1 MEKLFKF
8 KNEKFIRFL
17 YGILSFVLA
26 LLIIAFSMITMI
38 KATVFNSSFLSD
50 VLNNSTYYADLCDE
64 ITDSLVDIGNASGLN
79 KSFFDNFV
87 DEVMVREDVQ
97 SYIENFYDG
106 EKLVVNTDNFQ
117 RSLRDAIEKYEK
129 QKAINPKTV
138 SEESINYFVKEATK
152 IYSSNI
158 EITYFDMIK
167 KYAMDW
173 SAKMLIYAIVSGIAA
188 AVIICFIF
196 FSNKWKH
203 LAVKYF
209 YYATA
214 SSGLFIIII
223 PTALIASGMLN
234 KVAILSR
241 SLNVLYTSCID
252 ALLMNMYIISGI
264 LIILSVVLVIIHNHL
279 RKRATA

>member
-1 MEKLFKF
+1 MKKLF
-8 KNEKFIRFL
+8 KNEKFVRFL
-17 YGILSFVLA
+17 YGILAFVLA
-26 LLIIAFSMITMI
+26 LFFIVFSMTTMI
-38 KATVFNSSFLSD
+38 KATVFNSNFLSD
-50 VLNNSTYYADLCDE
+50 VLNNSAYYVDLCDE
-64 ITDSLVDIGNASGLN
+64 ITDNLVDIGNASGLN

-97 SYIENFYDG
+97 SYIESFYNG

-129 QKAINPKTV
+129 QKGINPKTV

-152 IYSSNI
+152 IYINNI
-158 EITYFDMIK
+158 EITYFNMIQK
-167 KYAMDW
+167 DAMEW
-173 SAKMLIYAIVSGIAA
+173 SAKMLIYAIVSGVA
-188 AVIICFIF
+188 AVAIMCFIF

-214 SSGLFIIII
+214 SSGLFIMLI
-223 PTALIASGMLN
+223 PTALIASGMLS

-241 SLNVLYTSCID
+241 SLNDLYTACVN

-264 LIILSVVLVIIHNHL
+264 LIVLSVVLVIIHNHL
-279 RKRATA
+279 RKRAIA